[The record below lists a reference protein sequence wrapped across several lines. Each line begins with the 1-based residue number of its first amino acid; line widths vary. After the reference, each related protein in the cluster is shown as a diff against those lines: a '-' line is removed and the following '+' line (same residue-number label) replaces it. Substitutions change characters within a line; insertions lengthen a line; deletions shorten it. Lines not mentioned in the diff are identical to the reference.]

1 MRFTSLP
8 REWGLRLP
16 TSYLGIVGTSWRTGR
31 GAGGRR
37 AAGEEVGID
46 SRFRR
51 RRNFCCRCS
60 VRRSSDQEDTPSSP
74 HPLVISLAPT
84 KIDVHANVA
93 VMPLRFVATIGIVAL
108 TAQCHGFV
116 TPSSDGSPS
125 FLTPPNKRHGQLY
138 YRNADD
144 PGSNSDLSQGVA
156 SAMDVRSFLTQ
167 RCIQSFMYLLVSTRD
182 VHTVWWLDKVV
193 NPVIVNNYW
202 VENEEAFS
210 PGDGGSAYENDQ
222 RYVDC
227 LRDAVE
233 F

>member
-1 MRFTSLP
+1 
-8 REWGLRLP
+8 
-16 TSYLGIVGTSWRTGR
+16 
-31 GAGGRR
+31 
-37 AAGEEVGID
+37 
-46 SRFRR
+46 
-51 RRNFCCRCS
+51 
-60 VRRSSDQEDTPSSP
+60 
-74 HPLVISLAPT
+74 
-84 KIDVHANVA
+84 
-93 VMPLRFVATIGIVAL
+93 MPLRFVATIGIVAL
-108 TAQCHGFV
+108 TAAQCHGFV